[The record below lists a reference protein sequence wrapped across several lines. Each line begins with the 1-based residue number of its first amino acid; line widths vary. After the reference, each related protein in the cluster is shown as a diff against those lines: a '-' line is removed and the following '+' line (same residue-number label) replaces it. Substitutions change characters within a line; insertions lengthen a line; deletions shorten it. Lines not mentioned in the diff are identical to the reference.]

1 MAVSISGGNDHV
13 FVEVVMTADQLTK
26 DQSAI
31 VVDCSDQQMQE
42 IGFVAGEKIQV
53 IAVALFGGSRVVQI
67 GASTFAC
74 RDEELATVEVVID
87 K

>member
-1 MAVSISGGNDHV
+1 
-13 FVEVVMTADQLTK
+13 MTADQLTQT
-26 DQSAI
+26 QSAT

-42 IGFVAGEKIQV
+42 IGFITGEKIQV

-74 RDEELATVEVVID
+74 RDEELATVEVQIA